1 MPLVL
6 DMNKREAMKKFT
18 GFVKDLRNED
28 RIAIIHDSD
37 ADGVCAALL
46 AAKALKKLTGRK
58 PFLMPHYHSIEY
70 IDAKELRQL
79 KGLKTNKIIVL
90 DLPADL
96 YTESLR
102 KLESITERILVLDHH
117 AVGKVKSNKTSVI
130 KSNFIPGIPSGK
142 YCTAK
147 LCFDLFTWA
156 GVDLSR
162 DAWITCLGIVADV
175 GDDYWGSFLKKEFK
189 RKGLSLKK
197 GKQVCLKVTSI
208 VDAVNFIAPK
218 KSGRLVNVM
227 LKAKTFKDVMKKE
240 FLGLRKAQQKEFN
253 AWLKKFRMEADYFP
267 EKNLYFYV
275 LKPKFS
281 IKSALVTSIARKA
294 RGKTFILVEDL
305 GKKHCSVSLRRND
318 SKVNT
323 IKLFKKAT
331 KGFAEASGGGH
342 PVASGGRILCKD
354 IQRFKE
360 NLVKAHPSR
369 H

>member
-1 MPLVL
+1 
-6 DMNKREAMKKFT
+6 MNKIEAIKKFT
-18 GFVKDLRNED
+18 GFVKDLRKED

-58 PFLMPHYHSIEY
+58 PVLMPHYHVFLDSQGLERI
-70 IDAKELRQL
+70 KRL
-79 KGLKTNKIIVL
+79 KVDKVIIL
-90 DLPADL
+90 DIPADR

-102 KLESITERILVLDHH
+102 KLESIAERILVLDHH
-117 AVGKVKSNKTSVI
+117 EVGKIKSNKTSVI
-130 KSNFIPGIPSGK
+130 KSNFVPGIPSGK

-156 GVDLSR
+156 GIDLSK
-162 DAWITCLGIVADV
+162 DAWIACLGIVADV
-175 GDDYWGSFLKKEFK
+175 GDDYWQNFLKKEFK

-197 GKQVCLKVTSI
+197 GMQACFEITNI

-218 KSGRLVNVM
+218 KSGKLFNVM
-227 LKAKTFKDVMKKE
+227 LNAKTFKDVMKKE
-240 FLGLRKAQQKEFN
+240 FRELREAQQKEFN
-253 AWLKKFRMEADYFP
+253 AWLKKFKKEADCFP

-281 IKSALVTSIARKA
+281 IKSALVNSIAKKA

-305 GKKHCSVSLRRND
+305 GKKHCFISLR
-318 SKVNT
+318 STAPGINT
-323 IKLFKKAT
+323 PELFRKAT

-360 NLVKAHPSR
+360 NLVKAHPKTQA
-369 H
+369 